1 VLLLLLLLL
10 RELEC
15 VVVGD
20 LTLHLSEG
28 LVGELLLGLDHAQ
41 VDILLMGCS
50 NLLLLL
56 LKEFNLLGES
66 ELLHCETVSKMV
78 MTDERDGGA
87 RRRMERQRTHQW
99 GELRRATSVCDV
111 EATTARAGRA
121 ILSVL
126 IHWSLDL

>member
-1 VLLLLLLLL
+1 MLLLLLLLL

-15 VVVGD
+15 IVVRD

-41 VDILLMGCS
+41 VYILLVGRG

-66 ELLHCETVSKMV
+66 ELFHH
-78 MTDERDGGA
+78 
-87 RRRMERQRTHQW
+87 QR

-111 EATTARAGRA
+111 EATTAGAGRA

-126 IHWSLDL
+126 IHGRRI